1 VALGIGR
8 AAYEGALRWAR
19 ERLWSGG
26 TPAAGTVLRPQ
37 LSRMFVLLEATQAL
51 VRSAYRAVEPAP
63 GAPAERPHDARAARA
78 FAAEAAFE
86 VASEAMRLCGALP
99 PGRCGVRF
107 LDGSAF
113 HPDKLLRDART
124 THPTKEEAGH
134 GPRQDP

>member
-1 VALGIGR
+1 R

-19 ERLWSGG
+19 EALWAGGPRASG
-26 TPAAGTVLRPQ
+26 TLLRPQ
-37 LSRMFVLLEATQAL
+37 LRRMFVLLQATQAL
-51 VRSAYRAVEPAP
+51 VRSAYGAVEPAP
-63 GAPAERPHDARAARA
+63 DDPAERARDARAARA

-86 VASEAMRLCGALP
+86 VASEAMRLCGGLP
-99 PGRCGVRF
+99 PDRGVRF

-124 THPTKEEAGH
+124 THPTKEEPGH